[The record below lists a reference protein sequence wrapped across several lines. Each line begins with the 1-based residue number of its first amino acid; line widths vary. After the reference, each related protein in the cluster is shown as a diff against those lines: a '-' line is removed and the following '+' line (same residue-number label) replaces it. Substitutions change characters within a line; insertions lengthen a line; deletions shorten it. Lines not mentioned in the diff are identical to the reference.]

1 MKNLTV
7 LLLALSL
14 SAFAHD
20 EGHGPKLK
28 DVGKKGGRVTSVVL
42 AKDAGK
48 GTGAQLVYKSE
59 IVRSKDGNIKVYFY
73 DKDMSPLKL
82 ESFAKTAKATLIS
95 GKAGKEVSKDFDL
108 TFVADHFEGTT
119 PKPIPRRY
127 NIDVKVSEGDKELL
141 AAFDNLD

>member
-1 MKNLTV
+1 M
-7 LLLALSL
+7 LLLAFSL
-14 SAFAHD
+14 TAFAHD

-42 AKDAGK
+42 AKDATK
-48 GTGAQLVYKSE
+48 GAAAELVYKGE
-59 IVRSKDGNIKVYFY
+59 IVRSKDGKVKIYFY
-73 DKDMSPLKL
+73 DKDMNPLKL
-82 ESFAKTAKATLIS
+82 DGFTKTAKATLIS
-95 GKAGKEVSKDFDL
+95 GKEGKETAKDFEL
-108 TFVADHFEGTT
+108 SFVADHFEGNT